1 MSIYI
6 LVNPWYFAHIHSRK
20 LFLGMRYVE
29 FAFLR
34 YIGHMILQEFC
45 WITFFNR
52 KKCKERSCVHI
63 RKVYGLR
70 GIKPWYTSRLIG
82 TGCRCFKLEDWP
94 FIILLTT
101 YLEVQTYST
110 FFYRLQNVL
119 PSHNFCQLSLYILLY
134 RWWSQFYAMGCLGL
148 KAKSM
153 DWKYI
158 QGERE
163 EESFR
168 LQKLPL

>member
-1 MSIYI
+1 MPSWDILGTWYCKNSAELHFSI
-6 LVNPWYFAHIHSRK
+6 
-20 LFLGMRYVE
+20 E
-29 FAFLR
+29 
-34 YIGHMILQEFC
+34 
-45 WITFFNR
+45 

-163 EESFR
+163 SERKRAFDYKSCPYKHGPHSTRVKFGCV
-168 LQKLPL
+168 